1 MPDVQVL
8 SVPVSVERTV
18 APATVQQ
25 RSYGE
30 FIMSG
35 NLTRLD
41 GSTGECAG
49 EPADPSAVMPDFTQ
63 REEVNLMIKKLRQ
76 SVSFWKRI
84 QRSSVES
91 SWDNAQ
97 SYALPQHHL
106 YIK

>member
-1 MPDVQVL
+1 MPDQQVL
-8 SVPVSVERTV
+8 SAPVSDERTV
-18 APATVQQ
+18 APVIVQQ
-25 RSYGE
+25 RSQGE

-41 GSTGECAG
+41 GLTGDSAD
-49 EPADPSAVMPDFTQ
+49 EPVDPSAVMPDFTQ
-63 REEVNLMIKKLRQ
+63 REEVYLMIKKLRE

-84 QRSSVES
+84 QSSSVES
-91 SWDNAQ
+91 AWDNAQ